1 MGRGEHGLVRKL
13 IAFDE
18 DTFDKLKQLSR
29 DHMIGLQDLA
39 DEAFM
44 DLLEKHG
51 VPADL
56 KDALRKSAAED
67 GGDAGKPARRRSD
80 EPKSLKTTKTKTT
93 KTKPKQR
100 SRRSA

>member
-1 MGRGEHGLVRKL
+1 MARGEQGAVRKL

-18 DTFDKLKQLSR
+18 DTFDKLKQLGR
-29 DHMIGLQDLA
+29 DQMLSLQDLA

-56 KDALRKSAAED
+56 KDALRKSAAEED
-67 GGDAGKPARRRSD
+67 GGARKPERKAKRKINGSETDGKA
-80 EPKSLKTTKTKTT
+80 
-93 KTKPKQR
+93 KTKPNKR
-100 SRRSA
+100 SRISA

>member
-1 MGRGEHGLVRKL
+1 MGRGEQGAVRKL

-18 DTFDKLKQLSR
+18 DTFDKLKQLGR
-29 DHMIGLQDLA
+29 DQMLSLQDLA

-67 GGDAGKPARRRSD
+67 GNGAGKPARKRKN
-80 EPKSLKTTKTKTT
+80 EPDDKSRNQSKH
-93 KTKPKQR
+93 KPKQR
-100 SRRSA
+100 SRTSA

>member
-1 MGRGEHGLVRKL
+1 MARGDQGRVRKL

-18 DTFDKLKQLSR
+18 DTFDKLKQLGR
-29 DHMIGLQDLA
+29 DQMLSLQDLA

-56 KDALRKSAAED
+56 KDALRRSAAED
-67 GGDAGKPARRRSD
+67 GDAAAKPAR
-80 EPKSLKTTKTKTT
+80 KTETKTKIKP
-93 KTKPKQR
+93 KTKPRQR
-100 SRRSA
+100 SRTAA

>member
-1 MGRGEHGLVRKL
+1 MRKL

-18 DTFDKLKQLSR
+18 DTFDKLKQLGR
-29 DHMIGLQDLA
+29 DQMLSLQDLA

-67 GGDAGKPARRRSD
+67 GNDAGKPARKRKN
-80 EPKSLKTTKTKTT
+80 EPDDKSRNPSKH
-93 KTKPKQR
+93 KPKQR
-100 SRRSA
+100 SRTSA

>member
-1 MGRGEHGLVRKL
+1 MRRGEQRAVRKL

-18 DTFDKLKQLSR
+18 DTFDKLKQLGR
-29 DHMIGLQDLA
+29 DQMLSLQDLA

-56 KDALRKSAAED
+56 KDALRRSVAED
-67 GGDAGKPARRRSD
+67 GGRAERPGRKAKKRS
-80 EPKSLKTTKTKTT
+80 KT
-93 KTKPKQR
+93 
-100 SRRSA
+100 AA

>member
-1 MGRGEHGLVRKL
+1 MRRGEQGSVRKL

-18 DTFDKLKQLSR
+18 DTFDKLKQLGR
-29 DHMIGLQDLA
+29 DQMLSLQDLA

-56 KDALRKSAAED
+56 KDALRRSAA
-67 GGDAGKPARRRSD
+67 DAGDSAGKAGRKPRKRS
-80 EPKSLKTTKTKTT
+80 KTT
-93 KTKPKQR
+93 
-100 SRRSA
+100 A